1 MQRQYCWG
9 ALMILLQHAH
19 LLWSGDARAF
29 AAVRVTRSGQDS
41 PGRTDAT
48 TEVKKQFLCEK
59 VCG

>member
-1 MQRQYCWG
+1 
-9 ALMILLQHAH
+9 MILLQHAH